1 MQYGLKISMLY
12 KKPYYT
18 VRQEFEP
25 KELYN
30 SHEDIFKK
38 ILKGQAENSDPGLA
52 SIKLESRILTQ

>member
-38 ILKGQAENSDPGLA
+38 NPKRAGREVRSWPG
-52 SIKLESRILTQ
+52 